1 MAPTTA
7 CNSNVVVNIALCC
20 TILLLLCNTWYQFE
34 RRVRL
39 SLAMRS
45 AFFNR
50 TVMLARNV
58 HTCLRVHM
66 HTNHPSY
73 SATRAEN
80 ATSNKCPRLDD
91 QDALQQHP
99 TASASAA
106 ARARAARPH
115 EPLSSVGDAAPGDS
129 VDSGG
134 GSIHSEGQQQ
144 GSRPDHVKNEQPL
157 LGEGCYT
164 DMRLARTPLP

>member
-1 MAPTTA
+1 MAPTTT

-39 SLAMRS
+39 SLALRS
-45 AFFNR
+45 AFFNENR
-50 TVMLARNV
+50 HACTQCS
-58 HTCLRVHM
+58 HS
-66 HTNHPSY
+66 PSCSHAHDATRY

-80 ATSNKCPRLDD
+80 ATSNKCPRLDE

-99 TASASAA
+99 ATSASVA
-106 ARARAARPH
+106 ARARAARSH
-115 EPLSSVGDAAPGDS
+115 EPAASVGDAAPGDS
-129 VDSGG
+129 VDSG

-157 LGEGCYT
+157 LNEGCYT